1 MVSRWRTWRPRSRS
15 RSASRFDRGIQSMI
29 RINLLPRDE
38 RQTRRKM
45 QLPKIG
51 SLMPVLVLGLVI
63 ALFGA
68 GSVFQTLQIRRL
80 KGDIARAEQEAA
92 KPPPQTQT
100 IQGLTQKTGEHTR

>member
-15 RSASRFDRGIQSMI
+15 RSASRFDRGKEPMI

-68 GSVFQTLQIRRL
+68 VSVFQTLQIGRL
-80 KGDIARAEQEAA
+80 KADIAPAGQEAE
-92 KPPPQTQT
+92 KLRPQIQT
-100 IQGLTQKTGEHTR
+100 VPGLPQ